1 MELHQLT
8 CFMAVV
14 EEGGFNRATAR
25 LHMTQPALSYQI
37 KQLENELGAS
47 LFYRRPR
54 GVSPTEAGRVLFQHA
69 QEILEAVRRARNAI
83 ERLSEG
89 VGGEIRIGTVNSIG
103 IYFLPDVL
111 QRMRELF
118 PEARPTVLY
127 RNSDEIME
135 ALLQNRID
143 LALVANPRTDRR
155 LVQEPVVTER
165 VSLVCGRPHPFF
177 GRKSVKPSELKG
189 MAFVSLTP
197 ETPTG
202 ALIRDHLAKMGITVD
217 TVVSTDN
224 VETVKKMVE
233 VGLGLG
239 FLPDMVTRND
249 VVCGDQTAGK
259 LCRID
264 VGPMITRKIVLV
276 TWKQFEVSRAA
287 AAFMDLMREFSREW
301 RSCLDREE
309 LLSRERNL
317 LPREE
322 PPS

>member
-1 MELHQLT
+1 
-8 CFMAVV
+8 MAVV

-69 QEILEAVRRARNAI
+69 QEILESVRRARNAI
-83 ERLSEG
+83 ERVSEG
-89 VGGEIRIGTVNSIG
+89 VGGEIRIGTVNSVG
-103 IYFLPDVL
+103 IYFLPEVL
-111 QRMRELF
+111 QRMRDLF

-127 RNSDEIME
+127 RHSDEIME

-143 LALVANPRTDRR
+143 IALVANPRMDRR
-155 LVQEPVVTER
+155 FAQEQVVTEK
-165 VSLVCGRPHPFF
+165 VSLVCGRPHRFF
-177 GRKSVKPSELKG
+177 GRPSVKPAELKG
-189 MAFVSLTP
+189 LAFVSLTP

-202 ALIRDHLAKMGITVD
+202 ALIRDHLSKMGVTVD

-239 FLPDMVTRND
+239 FLPDMVTRHD
-249 VVCGDQTAGK
+249 VMCDGGPGGT

-264 VGPMITRKIVLV
+264 VGPVITRKIMLV
-276 TWKQFEVSRAA
+276 TWKQFEVSRAT
-287 AAFMDLMREFSREW
+287 AAFMDLMREHGAEW
-301 RSCLDREE
+301 RSCV
-309 LLSRERNL
+309 
-317 LPREE
+317 E
-322 PPS
+322 PG